1 MFKSGTH
8 WSSLIFTAYLIVEMR
23 KVEIYDLDLQY
34 NMKLREQISS
44 MQSTNFLLQTLKTYI
59 FNDRL

>member
-8 WSSLIFTAYLIVEMR
+8 WSSPIFTAYLIVEMR